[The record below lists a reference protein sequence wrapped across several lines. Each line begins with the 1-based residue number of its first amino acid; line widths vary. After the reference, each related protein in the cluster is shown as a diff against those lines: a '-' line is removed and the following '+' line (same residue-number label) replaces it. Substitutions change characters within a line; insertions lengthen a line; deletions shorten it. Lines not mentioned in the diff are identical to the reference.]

1 MTSRWLIACLSTFLV
16 LASCGDAS
24 VDPEAGSDANAAST
38 NLEDTGST
46 DPNSG
51 AWGGT
56 TSTDTGQGPG
66 DDRRTPAD
74 TSTPVEEV
82 YVPQPG
88 EVGAQCNENSDCFS
102 ALCMEHPEGGFFCTE
117 PCEDEC
123 PNGFLCKSTAPWRG
137 DVMFICVPEI
147 SVICKA
153 CVNDTDCGGPKH
165 RCMSI
170 GTAEENL
177 FCGRYCD
184 VDADCPDGYGC
195 QDGTTWDGQA
205 ARQCQPE
212 TGSCICNQDLNQTS
226 RPCSSTNEWGTCY
239 GDELCDG
246 GAGWSQCSAK
256 LPAIESCDGLD
267 NDCDGDTDEGHS
279 PSPCVKENDWGTCH
293 GVRSCNGEV
302 GLICDALEPSNETCD
317 GIDNNCDG
325 HIDEVFD
332 DTDNDG
338 QADCMDT
345 DDDNDGVEDE
355 GDNCPLVANA
365 NQDDLD
371 GDGTG
376 DVCDD
381 DDDGDGILD
390 PLDSCPRDYN
400 PAPIDTDSDGL
411 DDDCDDDD
419 DGDGSPDTLDCA
431 PTNALVSPISVE
443 LCDGIDNNCNAATDE
458 AFADTDSDG
467 QADCID
473 EDDDSDGDPDVSD
486 CQP

>member
-74 TSTPVEEV
+74 TSAPVEEV

-212 TGSCICNQDLNQTS
+212 TGSCICDQD
-226 RPCSSTNEWGTCY
+226 
-239 GDELCDG
+239 
-246 GAGWSQCSAK
+246 
-256 LPAIESCDGLD
+256 
-267 NDCDGDTDEGHS
+267 
-279 PSPCVKENDWGTCH
+279 
-293 GVRSCNGEV
+293 
-302 GLICDALEPSNETCD
+302 
-317 GIDNNCDG
+317 
-325 HIDEVFD
+325 
-332 DTDNDG
+332 
-338 QADCMDT
+338 
-345 DDDNDGVEDE
+345 
-355 GDNCPLVANA
+355 
-365 NQDDLD
+365 
-371 GDGTG
+371 
-376 DVCDD
+376 
-381 DDDGDGILD
+381 
-390 PLDSCPRDYN
+390 
-400 PAPIDTDSDGL
+400 
-411 DDDCDDDD
+411 
-419 DGDGSPDTLDCA
+419 
-431 PTNALVSPISVE
+431 
-443 LCDGIDNNCNAATDE
+443 
-458 AFADTDSDG
+458 
-467 QADCID
+467 
-473 EDDDSDGDPDVSD
+473 
-486 CQP
+486 